1 MAVFNVNAGF
11 FYVCCFF
18 VRCENSSVVSASSLR
33 LKKSEKH
40 KSTKVH
46 ESHDLK
52 DSRSFLP
59 AFWIFLV
66 INGDAAAHGCLDASG
81 LTWLFPFRP
90 FAAAFIT
97 TSSAHRQQAGRRAQ
111 CDRPDKRRSWPFDH
125 PPGDEAAL
133 ATGSRS
139 VFDLTTTLRG
149 EALYEGLLY
158 NVSRRQ
164 KGHSDKFIRL
174 CDTCYKRS

>member
-1 MAVFNVNAGF
+1 MQQ
-11 FYVCCFF
+11 
-18 VRCENSSVVSASSLR
+18 L
-33 LKKSEKH
+33 
-40 KSTKVH
+40 T
-46 ESHDLK
+46 
-52 DSRSFLP
+52 
-59 AFWIFLV
+59 
-66 INGDAAAHGCLDASG
+66 AALDASG

-90 FAAAFIT
+90 FAAAFIAA
-97 TSSAHRQQAGRRAQ
+97 SSAHRQQAGRRAQ

-149 EALYEGLLY
+149 DALYEGLLY